1 MIDRRQSIAMLGAL
15 CALGGSPLLAA
26 APGAGRPFSW
36 DWLKGQAAGLA
47 KGKARPLPAA
57 VLAAQAVDYDA
68 ANRIAF
74 RADRAI
80 GADDGYAVRL
90 FPLTRFAPLPV
101 AISVVDKGVARDIAH
116 SEDMFEIVAGEG
128 PVPKIVPGVAGFRV
142 VNKGGV
148 GDWLAYM
155 GASYFRSAGPLDQY
169 GLSARGLAID
179 TGIDGAE
186 EFPVFT
192 HFWIERSNG
201 GLTIY
206 ALLESPSVT
215 GAYRFVN
222 RDNGRESI
230 VQDVSMAIFLRKDV
244 ARLGIAPLTSMFW
257 YDEGNVKQRA
267 DWRPE
272 IHDSDG
278 LLIRNASG
286 ERLWRPL
293 GNPPSPTIN
302 SFVDEKG
309 PSTFGLLQ
317 RDRAF
322 DHYQD
327 DGVFYEK
334 RPNLWVEPKGDWG
347 AGSVMLY
354 EIPTNREVD
363 DNIVAFWTP
372 ARPAKAGGSFAFDYR
387 LRWLPGEPDTPPL
400 ARAVDRWTGTAGRP
414 GSPPTPNAR
423 RLVVDF
429 NGAALKGK
437 DRASGIVA
445 SASVDR
451 GKILSTDAYPVTGQP
466 GRWRVIVDSTV
477 VGQPVNLRVT
487 LRQGDT
493 AMSETVIA
501 QFY

>member
-1 MIDRRQSIAMLGAL
+1 MIDRRQSMALLGTFWAF
-15 CALGGSPLLAA
+15 GGARLLAA
-26 APGAGRPFSW
+26 PASSGRAFSW
-36 DWLKGQAAGLA
+36 DWLKAQAASLA
-47 KGKARPLPAA
+47 KGKPRPLP
-57 VLAAQAVDYDA
+57 QAVSAAHAIDYDA

-74 RADRAI
+74 RADHAI

-90 FPLTRFAPLPV
+90 FPLTRTAPMPV
-101 AISVVDKGVARDIAH
+101 SVSLVERGVARPIEH
-116 SEDMFEIVAGEG
+116 SEAMFEVVAGQG
-128 PVPKIVPGVAGFRV
+128 PAPKIVPGISGLRV
-142 VNKGGV
+142 VNKGGI
-148 GDWLAYM
+148 GDWLAFM

-192 HFWIERSNG
+192 QFWLERTSA
-201 GLTIY
+201 GLIIY
-206 ALLESPSVT
+206 TLLESPSVT

-222 RDNGRESI
+222 RDVGRESI
-230 VQDVSMAIFLRKDV
+230 VQDVSCVLSLRKDI

-257 YDEGNVKQRA
+257 YDEGNPKQRV

-278 LLIRNASG
+278 LLIRNGAG

-293 GNPPSPTIN
+293 GNPPTPTTN
-302 SFVDEKG
+302 SFVDTKG
-309 PSTFGLLQ
+309 PSAFGLFQ

-327 DGVFYEK
+327 DGVFYDK
-334 RPNLWVEPKGDWG
+334 RPSLWVEPSGDWG
-347 AGSVMLY
+347 PGAVTLY
-354 EIPTNREVD
+354 EIPTAREYE

-372 ARPAKAGGSFAFDYR
+372 ARRAKAGMRFAFDYR
-387 LRWLPGEPDTPPL
+387 LRWLGGEPDASSL

-414 GSPPTPNAR
+414 GTDPIPGAR
-423 RLVVDF
+423 RLVIDF
-429 NGAALKGK
+429 AGAALERR
-437 DRASGIVA
+437 DRGSLTV

-451 GKILSTDAYPVTGQP
+451 GRIISAEAYPVVDQA
-466 GRWRVIVDSTV
+466 GRWRAIVDSSIE
-477 VGQPVNLRVT
+477 GQPVNLRVT
-487 LRQGDT
+487 LLDGGT
-493 AMSETVIA
+493 AISETVIH